1 MENLI
6 REYKVIDMIY
16 HYVFFKTTWHADI
29 ETFFS
34 VDISDHLLEAI
45 GNSPAH
51 SEVNSENY
59 NFDLLCFNVLLLS

>member
-1 MENLI
+1 MENRI

-16 HYVFFKTTWHADI
+16 RYVFFKTTWHADI

-34 VDISDHLLEAI
+34 VDISDHLLKAI
-45 GNSPAH
+45 GNTPTH

-59 NFDLLCFNVLLLS
+59 NFSGFFLTRFISF